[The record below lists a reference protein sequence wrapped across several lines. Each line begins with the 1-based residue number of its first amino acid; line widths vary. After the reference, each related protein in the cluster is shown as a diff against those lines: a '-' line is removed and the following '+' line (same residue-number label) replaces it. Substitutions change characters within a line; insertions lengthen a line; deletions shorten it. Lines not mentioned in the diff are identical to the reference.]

1 MDKLKIYLDNCCYGR
16 PFDNQRDTMIFVET
30 QAKLEIQSLVKYK
43 AIDLVYSSISIQ
55 EIIDI
60 PFEEIRNFVLEFIN
74 NNARYYVC
82 KDNNELAISLTK
94 EIMQTGVKL
103 KDASH
108 TACAI
113 VAKCDYL
120 ITTDKR
126 LLKYKTNRIKIV
138 NPINFL
144 EIWRAL

>member
-1 MDKLKIYLDNCCYGR
+1 MLKIYLDNCCYGR
-16 PFDNQRDTMIFVET
+16 PFDNQKDTVIFVET

-43 AIDLVYSSISIQ
+43 VIELVYSSISIQ

-74 NNARYYVC
+74 NNAKYYVS
-82 KDNNELAISLTK
+82 KDNNEVAITLTE
-94 EIMQTGVKL
+94 EIMHTGIRL

-126 LLKYKTNRIKIV
+126 LLKYTDSRIKIV
-138 NPINFL
+138 NPVEFL